1 MSILPKDITNLI
13 SLTFNLERKNIM
25 NLEEYKQVEM
35 LTAED
40 VATILNIPKSRAY
53 TIIREMNAELK
64 KRGKLILRGRINR
77 TYFMEK
83 IIP

>member
-64 KRGKLILRGRINR
+64 KKGKLILRGRINR